1 MVQYMIFAGGYG
13 GQNDQAFCGII
24 VRDFETRVQG

>member
-1 MVQYMIFAGGYG
+1 MIFAGGYG

-24 VRDFETRVQG
+24 VRDFETQVQG